1 MAQTSPRLD
10 HTAAED
16 RRTADRPQAV
26 TLRAVIV
33 GLLLTV
39 VICLVATDTT
49 YRLRASRV
57 SLGHIPMSLWL
68 PFVLIFLGNP
78 VLRRFRPRWALAPH
92 ELGLVLCMGFIGGA
106 FPTKNVAGR
115 LVAVLSTPYYRATPE
130 NRWSDFVLEHLR
142 PWAVPSNHTGAI
154 THLWEGLPRGTSIP
168 WGVWIG
174 PLFWWFTLFFALF
187 AACFCITVI
196 LRKQWVEHERIV
208 FPLARLPVLM
218 ISDQP
223 ADSPWPSFFR
233 TPGFWIGF
241 GIGLTI
247 LCWNVLPRFYHQIP
261 TIPIGPTYRTAVSF
275 GRDFPPLQVKLNFVM
290 AAFGYL
296 TNLEVLLSIWFFHIL
311 SLVEIGVLNR
321 FGITVHSDYESGL
334 LLQQVGAF
342 TTLALFGLYMARSHI
357 AFVFRAAWRPHPGA
371 DDRNE
376 LLSYRAAVVGLVF
389 SLIYAMAWM
398 HALGVSLLGVVVQL
412 GLLFIYF
419 LGLAKIVA
427 ETGLV
432 YVETPLRTQELAA
445 AALGPAVQTA
455 DHVGMALTANSVES
469 HREYILPVLTHI
481 AKIHDGFRWDRARM
495 LAALAAAFV
504 VGFAVSVAYTLNLC
518 YGATGAANI
527 RHVWVFGGYSL
538 RMFDRVVRWATD
550 LPTFNATE
558 LGLLGAGALG
568 AVVLSLLRLRFPW
581 WPLHPV
587 GFAVGYVYPVR
598 VTAFTV
604 FLVWAFKSLV
614 LRIGGIVLY
623 RRLQPFF
630 LGLLIGYTLGVGVS
644 TLADVI
650 WFPGNGHMV
659 HTW

>member
-1 MAQTSPRLD
+1 MAQNAPRLD
-10 HTAAED
+10 YTASRDHELTGQAH
-16 RRTADRPQAV
+16 AV
-26 TLRAVIV
+26 TLRAVVV
-33 GLLLTV
+33 GLLLTI
-39 VICLVATDTT
+39 VICFVATDTT

-68 PFVLIFLGNP
+68 PFILLFLLNP
-78 VLRRFRPRWALAPH
+78 LVKQLRESWALRPP
-92 ELGLVLCMGFIGGA
+92 ELGLILCMGFIGGA

-115 LVAVLSTPYYRATPE
+115 LVAVLATPHYKATPE
-130 NRWSDFVLEHLR
+130 NRWADFALEHLR
-142 PWAVPSNHTGAI
+142 PWSVPGNSQGAV
-154 THLWEGLPRGTSIP
+154 THLWEGLPRGMGIP
-168 WGVWIG
+168 WRDWAG

-187 AACFCITVI
+187 ICCLCISVI

-208 FPLARLPVLM
+208 FPLARLPLLM
-218 ISDQP
+218 ITDQKP
-223 ADSPWPSFFR
+223 GSSWPRFFGV
-233 TPGFWIGF
+233 PLFWVGFCLGF
-241 GIGLTI
+241 TI
-247 LCWNVLPRFYHQIP
+247 LCWNILPRFYHQVP
-261 TIPIGPTYRTAVSF
+261 AIPIGPTYRSAIAF
-275 GRDFPPLQVKLNFVM
+275 GRDYPPLQVKFNFVV

-296 TNLEVLLSIWFFHIL
+296 TNLEVLLSIWFFHLL
-311 SLVEIGVLNR
+311 SLIEIGVLNR
-321 FGITVHSDYESGL
+321 FGVTVHSDYESGL

-342 TTLALFGLYMARSHI
+342 TALAMFGLVMARKHVGS
-357 AFVFRAAWRPHPGA
+357 VFRAAWNPPADA
-371 DDRNE
+371 DDRHE
-376 LLSYRAAVVGLVF
+376 LLSYRAAVVGLCL
-389 SLIYAMAWM
+389 SLLYASAWM
-398 HALGVSLLGVVVQL
+398 HALGVSLLGVGVQL
-412 GLLFIYF
+412 GLLLIYF

-432 YVETPLRTQELAA
+432 YIETPLRTQELAA
-445 AALGPAVQTA
+445 AALGTSVQTP
-455 DHVGMALTANSVES
+455 DHVGMALAANSVES

-481 AKIHDGFRWDRARM
+481 AKIHDGFRWRRAPF
-495 LAALAAAFV
+495 LGALCAAFV

-550 LPTFNATE
+550 VPTFTAVE

-568 AVVLSLLRLRFPW
+568 TLILSLLRLRFAW
-581 WPLHPV
+581 WPFHPV

-604 FLVWAFKSLV
+604 FLVWAFKSIV
-614 LRIGGIVLY
+614 LRVGGIVLY